1 LPTVHLTS
9 TAAGSDPIDR
19 EALQLTRRCERA
31 IRVDRRFAA
40 VEDPDAAD
48 LIVLIEPKRRKLASY
63 ERVLS
68 EHPLVRSHAE
78 RCFAY
83 DCAERPAGFLPGI
96 YPQLRRAQW
105 DPARMVAGG
114 FLAPCDPEE
123 GIGPSRFAVCRR
135 GGAAA
140 TYRIYEAMSLAKIP
154 VIVSDHWVA
163 PDGPDWPR
171 CAIVVAESRIDE
183 VPRIIRERQ
192 HQADE
197 MCHAARLAWE
207 QHFAPGLSV
216 VRMLEAVERISLLR
230 GQGETLAELRARW
243 SSQPFK
249 KAGGWARTQRA
260 ARLLGARE
268 TRWRGRSPR

>member
-9 TAAGSDPIDR
+9 TASGTDPIDL
-19 EALQLTRRCERA
+19 EALELARRCERA

-48 LIVLIEPKRRKLASY
+48 LIVLIEPQRRKLEAY
-63 ERVLS
+63 GRMLS
-68 EHPLVRSHAE
+68 EHPLLRRSAE

-83 DCAERPAGFLPGI
+83 DASERPPGFLPGI

-105 DPARMVAGG
+105 DPARTVGGG
-114 FLAPCDPEE
+114 FLGACDPEE
-123 GIGPSRFAVCRR
+123 GIGHGPFAVCRR
-135 GGAAA
+135 GGAAS
-140 TYRIYEAMSLAKIP
+140 TYRIYEAMSLARVP

-163 PDGPDWPR
+163 PEGPDWPR

-183 VPRIIRERQ
+183 VPRILRERE

-207 QHFAPGLSV
+207 RHFAPGLSV
-216 VRMLEAVERISLLR
+216 VRMLEAVERISLQR
-230 GQGETLAELRARW
+230 GRGETIAELRARW

-260 ARLLGARE
+260 ARLLGAPE
-268 TRWRGRSPR
+268 ARWRGRSRR